1 MSLRKPQR
9 TPLHQGVESGLVR
22 KPVHAGHITAIVVV
36 NDDALLGLHV
46 AGERS
51 PVAIWLSARRGM
63 QLALL
68 QNFHLRTAFSSL

>member
-9 TPLHQGVESGLVR
+9 TPLHQGLESGLVR

-51 PVAIWLSARRGM
+51 PVAMLSARRGV

>member
-22 KPVHAGHITAIVVV
+22 KPVHAGHITAILVV
-36 NDDALLGLHV
+36 NDDALVCLHV

-51 PVAIWLSARRGM
+51 PVAMLSARRGM

-68 QNFHLRTAFSSL
+68 LKLYLRTAFSSL